1 MTKKQN
7 DMLKFLS
14 KFKSCSEEQLIFF
27 TGGSL
32 QDINYLVSSNL
43 VKKDE
48 RTQLL
53 HLKLRQ
59 VDVRTAVALD
69 VVKSIKNDIK
79 DIGYSKR
86 FPIIFTV
93 VTTDNVIC
101 DIGVIRHVEQ
111 EKVFKK
117 FNEYTKA
124 DKVIIVLENNNY
136 DKSLINTK
144 KEVLI
149 CSYPVEIID
158 IIN

>member
-27 TGGSL
+27 TGGSI
-32 QDINYLVSSNL
+32 QDINYLISANL
-43 VKKDE
+43 VKKDDK
-48 RTQLL
+48 TQLL

-69 VVKSIKNDIK
+69 VVKLIKNEIK
-79 DIGYSKR
+79 DIGYSRK

-93 VTTDNVIC
+93 VTTENVIC

-124 DKVIIVLENNNY
+124 DKVIVVLENNNY
-136 DKSLINTK
+136 DKSLINTN